1 MESGIDEIFYYFF
14 NSVQLVNIRLYIQIA
29 YLDTMM
35 GNTFGKAFS
44 ITTWG
49 ESHGPAIGVVID
61 GCPPGLELTEA
72 DIQHELDRRRPGQS
86 EIATPRQEEDR
97 VEILSGV
104 FEGKTTG
111 TPIAMQVWN
120 KDADSS
126 KYDIIRNMPRPGH
139 ADYTYQM
146 KYGIRDHRGG
156 GRSSARETIGRVA
169 AGAVAKKI
177 LERHGIEILA
187 HVVELGGIKA
197 SPVQVDDIKASVES
211 NPVRCADPEAAK
223 AMLERVKQA
232 REDKDSIGGIVEIL
246 ALGVPPGLGEPVFD
260 KLDCDLA
267 GALMGIGAVKGV
279 EIGSGF
285 RAATMTGSQMNDPFE
300 MQNGKVVC
308 STNNAGGILGG
319 ISSGE
324 TIVCRIAVKPTPSI
338 ARSQRTVDMSDMY
351 ETNITIEGRHDPTI
365 PPRIVPVA
373 EAMTALVLADHLIR
387 AQSYT

>member
-1 MESGIDEIFYYFF
+1 
-14 NSVQLVNIRLYIQIA
+14 
-29 YLDTMM
+29 M

-49 ESHGPAIGVVID
+49 ESHGPAVGVVID
-61 GCPPGLELTEA
+61 GCPPGLELSEA

-86 EIATPRQEEDR
+86 EVSTPRQEEDR
-97 VEILSGV
+97 VEILSGL

-111 TPIAMQVWN
+111 TPIAMLVRN

-126 KYDIIRNMPRPGH
+126 KYDIIKNTPRPGH

-177 LERHGIEILA
+177 LALSGIEILA

-197 SPVQVDDIKASVES
+197 SQVQVDDIKSNVEA
-211 NPVRCADPEAAK
+211 NPVRCADPEAAI
-223 AMLERVKQA
+223 AMLERVKQV
-232 REDKDSIGGIVEIL
+232 REDKDSIGGVVEIL
-246 ALGVPPGLGEPVFD
+246 ALGVPAGLGEPVFD
-260 KLDCDLA
+260 KLDADLA

-279 EIGSGF
+279 EVGSGF
-285 RAATMTGSQMNDPFE
+285 AAAAMTGSQMNDPFE
-300 MQNGKVVC
+300 IRNGRVVC

-338 ARSQRTVDMSDMY
+338 ARAQNTVDMSDMSGT
-351 ETNITIEGRHDPTI
+351 EITIEGRHDPTI

-373 EAMTALVLADHLIR
+373 EAMIALVLADHMLR
-387 AQSYT
+387 SK